1 MYTLGIDIGGTF
13 TDLVLFDEEKK
24 TLTTTKVPSTPGDE
38 GQAVLE
44 GLKELKLNL
53 GEIRRIVHGM
63 TVGTNAILQRKGASV
78 ALVATKGFRDTI
90 EIGRTRR
97 MVPGSLFNIKFV
109 RPKSLVPRPLRFE
122 IDERMLF
129 DGKVLR
135 PVREEEVREVAEKI
149 RPLNVQA
156 VAVCFLHSY
165 INSENEKRAGELLSK
180 YLPGALI
187 SLSSEVIPEYREFE
201 RFATTTLNC
210 FILPVMDHYLKTLS
224 ENLKKQGYP
233 RELFIMSSN
242 GGILDSGSTR
252 KSPVKTILSGPVG
265 GVNGGLFIAEKAG
278 LKNVITYDM
287 GGTSTDVCLI
297 REGHPSISHETVI
310 SGLPLKLPQVAV
322 NTVGAGGGSIAW
334 VDFGDIMKVG
344 PQSAGANPGPACYGI
359 GGTEPTVTDA
369 NLVLNRVNS
378 RVPLGG
384 KVKLFPELS
393 RKAISKLTATFKNLN
408 EHQMAEGIIQIVVAK
423 MIGSI
428 REISLEKGID
438 PRDYILMPFGG
449 AGPMHA
455 IPIATGLGIKKCL
468 VPRYP
473 GNFSALGLLTSEIKY
488 DFVKTVISSLQ
499 EMGWNKIQSYFQ
511 DLKDQARSRM
521 EAQGIP
527 SGEVRF
533 VSFIDMRYMGQAYEV
548 SVPFSLDDGN
558 LSVLEQDFHR
568 IHEETYGHANKGRG
582 IQAVNLRL
590 SAIAEVKKPTLVRY
604 ESATR
609 SLAEAETERRSV
621 YFDGKFYDCPIYQRD
636 LLPKAA
642 SFRGPCIVE
651 EAGATTIVFPSWKAS
666 VDEWGNILLEE
677 S

>member
-1 MYTLGIDIGGTF
+1 LGIDIGGTF
-13 TDLVLFDEEKK
+13 TDLVLFDEEKE

-38 GQAVLE
+38 GRAVLE
-44 GLKELKLNL
+44 GLKELGLNL

-63 TVGTNAILQRKGASV
+63 TVGTNAILQRKGARV
-78 ALVATKGFRDTI
+78 ALVVTKGFRDTI

-122 IDERMLF
+122 INERMLYN
-129 DGKVLR
+129 GQVLR
-135 PVREEEVREVAEKI
+135 PVREEEAQAVSERI
-149 RPLNVQA
+149 RGLDVEA

-165 INSENEKRAGELLSK
+165 INNENEKRAGELLAK
-180 YLPGALI
+180 YLPGVLI

-210 FILPVMDHYLKTLS
+210 FILPVMEHYLRTLS
-224 ENLKKQGYP
+224 ESLKRQGYP
-233 RELFIMSSN
+233 RELFIMASN
-242 GGILDSGSTR
+242 GGILSSDSAR
-252 KSPVKTILSGPVG
+252 KSPVKTLLSGPVG

-297 REGHPSISHETVI
+297 RDLQPSISYETVI

-344 PQSAGANPGPACYGI
+344 PQSAGANPGPACYGT

-369 NLVLNRVNS
+369 NLVLNRINP

-384 KVKLFPELS
+384 KVPLQADLA
-393 RKAISKLTATFKNLN
+393 RKAISKLTATFSNLN
-408 EHQMAEGIIQIVVAK
+408 EYQMAEGIIQIAVAK

-455 IPIATGLGIKKCL
+455 IPIAAGLSIKKCL

-488 DFVKTVISSLQ
+488 DFVKTVISSLH
-499 EMGWNKIQSYFQ
+499 EMGWDKIQSYFQ
-511 DLKDQARSRM
+511 GLKAQAKSRI
-521 EAQGIP
+521 ETQGIP
-527 SGEVRF
+527 SREIRF
-533 VSFIDMRYMGQAYEV
+533 VSSTDMRYTGQAYEV

-558 LSVLEQDFHR
+558 LKALEEDFHR
-568 IHEETYGHANKGRG
+568 IHEETYGHANKGRSV
-582 IQAVNLRL
+582 QVVNLRL
-590 SAIAEVKKPTLVRY
+590 AAIAEVNKPTLVRY
-604 ESATR
+604 KSAFK
-609 SLAEAETERRSV
+609 SLAEAETERRSI
-621 YFDGKFYDCPIYQRD
+621 YFEGKFYDCHIYQRD
-636 LLPKAA
+636 LLPEEA
-642 SFRGPCIVE
+642 SFQGPCVVE
-651 EAGATTIVFPSWKAS
+651 EAGATTVVYPFWKGL

-677 S
+677 